1 MEALQVQRRR
11 RGLSQRGLARRA
23 GVAYKTVQLLE
34 AGGHD
39 ARSST
44 LTRLAKALGLP
55 GPEAL
60 LGGRAAPEELSAAG
74 TVELIARDAEESSWK
89 LRLFDFVDAFRRSPS
104 AAAVARAPGPGGAP
118 RVLAL
123 TAAVVEMLCVEK
135 KITIPWWCAA
145 APSLEKPW
153 FVAGVESLKAAALVE
168 SPAAFRSR
176 NVFVLA
182 NFLSRA

>member
-1 MEALQVQRRR
+1 MEALCAHRRR
-11 RGLSQRGLARRA
+11 RSLSQRELARRA

-44 LTRLAKALGLP
+44 LARLAKALGLS

-60 LGGRAAPEELSAAG
+60 LAGRAAREERSAAG
-74 TVELIARDAEESSWK
+74 TVALIARDGEESSWK
-89 LRLFDFVDAFRRSPS
+89 LRLFDFVDEFRRSPD

-118 RVLAL
+118 RMLAL
-123 TAAVVEMLCVEK
+123 TAAVVEALCVEK
-135 KITIPWWCAA
+135 KIPVPWWCAG
-145 APSLEKPW
+145 APPLEKPW
-153 FVAGVESLKAAALVE
+153 FVAGAESLKAAALVE